1 MIVGINTSDK
11 EQIVSKEEVLK
22 RLRRIE
28 GQIKGIQK
36 MIDEDKQC
44 VDVLTQV
51 AAARAAIN
59 KVGSLI
65 LQRYAKTCLQDAI
78 ETDQEEV
85 ALDELLDT
93 IQKFLRFVD

>member
-1 MIVGINTSDK
+1 MGSSTSDNG
-11 EQIVSKEEVLK
+11 QVVSKDEVLK

-36 MIDEDKQC
+36 MIEEEKQC
-44 VDVLTQV
+44 ADILTQV

-65 LQRYAKTCLQDAI
+65 LQRYAKTCLQDAL
-78 ETDQEEV
+78 EKENEELS
-85 ALDELLDT
+85 LDDLLDT

>member
-1 MIVGINTSDK
+1 MIVGSNTSDK
-11 EQIVSKEEVLK
+11 DQLVSKEEVLK

-36 MIDEDKQC
+36 MIEEEKQC

-59 KVGSLI
+59 KVGSLV
-65 LQRYAKTCLQDAI
+65 LQRYARTCLENAI
-78 ETDQEEV
+78 EKDSEEV

>member
-1 MIVGINTSDK
+1 MGINTSDK

>member
-1 MIVGINTSDK
+1 MGSNTLDK
-11 EQIVSKEEVLK
+11 EQVVSKEEVLK

-36 MIDEDKQC
+36 MIDEEKQC
-44 VDVLTQV
+44 VDILTQV

-65 LQRYAKTCLQDAI
+65 LKRYSKTCI
-78 ETDQEEV
+78 ENILTEESKEV
-85 ALDELLDT
+85 AVDELLDT

>member
-11 EQIVSKEEVLK
+11 EQVVSKEEVLK

-78 ETDQEEV
+78 ERDQEEV